1 MITFSSPVGA
11 VPCACAWYGTTKPG
25 GAALRGRIAQH
36 GVNHLF
42 GCVPFFETRP
52 RVTVTGIGRSHNR
65 LIGRLVHV
73 LRQQRGRRAGTQAL
87 QGPVPVPAR

>member
-1 MITFSSPVGA
+1 MPYHA
-11 VPCACAWYGTTKPG
+11 RAPGTAPPSLVEQRF
-25 GAALRGRIAQH
+25 AAGIAQH

-65 LIGRLVHV
+65 PIGRLVHV

>member
-1 MITFSSPVGA
+1 
-11 VPCACAWYGTTKPG
+11 VPYHARAPGTAPPSLVEQPF
-25 GAALRGRIAQH
+25 AAAQH

-42 GCVPFFETRP
+42 GCVPFFGTRP

-65 LIGRLVHV
+65 PIGRLVHV